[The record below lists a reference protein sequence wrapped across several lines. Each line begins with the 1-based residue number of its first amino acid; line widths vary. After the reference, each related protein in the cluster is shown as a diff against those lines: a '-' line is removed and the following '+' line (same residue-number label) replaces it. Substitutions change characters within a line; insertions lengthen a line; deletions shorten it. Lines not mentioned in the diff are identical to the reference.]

1 LPAAAAL
8 CAVPIGAESAAA
20 PDSVSIS
27 ALRGSKEEPVM
38 ADEATTPAKL
48 GELRQ
53 QLESISGRPVDA
65 SDEQLLQLFFRVSL
79 SNYEDGTILSRSIIF
94 PGKSCTQA
102 SALPASFLD
111 VSSSGSTDAT
121 GRRTFLLTDFICSTL
136 NTFAAPVT
144 LLVTPN
150 TETPCYATMT
160 HALVPDPN
168 APGYND
174 LQFTVF
180 TWNANGRPA
189 PNISF
194 DWRCRLLSFQIIE

>member
-1 LPAAAAL
+1 M
-8 CAVPIGAESAAA
+8 E
-20 PDSVSIS
+20 
-27 ALRGSKEEPVM
+27 
-38 ADEATTPAKL
+38 DEATTSAKL
-48 GELRQ
+48 AELRQ
-53 QLESISGRPVDA
+53 HLENISGQQIDA

-79 SNYEDGTILSRSIIF
+79 SSYEDGTIMSRSIIF

-111 VSSSGSTDAT
+111 VSSSASTDAT
-121 GRRTFLLTDFICSTL
+121 GQRTFLLTDFICSTL
-136 NTFAAPVT
+136 NSFAAPVS

-150 TETPCYATMT
+150 TQTPCYATMT
-160 HALVPDPN
+160 HTLVPDPN
-168 APGYND
+168 APGRFND

-194 DWRCRLLSFQIIE
+194 DWRCRLLSFQIIG

>member
-1 LPAAAAL
+1 
-8 CAVPIGAESAAA
+8 
-20 PDSVSIS
+20 
-27 ALRGSKEEPVM
+27 M

-48 GELRQ
+48 AELRQ
-53 QLESISGRPVDA
+53 HLESISGQPIDA

-79 SNYEDGTILSRSIIF
+79 SSYEDGTIMSRSVIF

-102 SALPASFLD
+102 STLPASFLD
-111 VSSSGSTDAT
+111 VSSSASTDAT
-121 GRRTFLLTDFICSTL
+121 GRRTFLLTDFICSTV
-136 NTFAAPVT
+136 NSFAAPVT

-160 HALVPDPN
+160 HTLVPDPN
-168 APGYND
+168 APGFND

-180 TWNANGRPA
+180 TWSANGRSA